1 MVQSRY
7 PLPGVALWCAP
18 GRQATNPRHFLKNM
32 SWKKSKFASSLMS
45 LFGESAPDMSAESR
59 IKDIR
64 QAMLD
69 ALVGLAE
76 SHQQARVW
84 ARVLYAPD
92 IQALWYLRSD
102 VMTLLAGPLGESVAK
117 TRLSTITPMFNGL
130 LPAAQKSR
138 PTHLRTGS

>member
-1 MVQSRY
+1 MAWQ
-7 PLPGVALWCAP
+7 L
-18 GRQATNPRHFLKNM
+18 FLKKM

-45 LFGESAPDMSAESR
+45 LFGEPVRDPHPESR

-69 ALVGLAE
+69 SLSGLSE
-76 SHQQARVW
+76 SHQLARVW

-102 VMTLLAGPLGESVAK
+102 MMTLLAGLLGESVAHA
-117 TRLSTITPMFNGL
+117 RLAVITLMFTGL
-130 LPAAQKSR
+130 LPAAQMAR
-138 PTHLRTGS
+138 PRRLRT